1 MFPIP
6 EQFSNAAKSQLESQL
21 QIFSTITSKVFE
33 SAEKIIAL
41 NLNAGK
47 AALSHTAETAQH
59 LLETQDPR
67 DFFSYSSSQ
76 AQPNIESVLA
86 YSRQLFGIASSTQAE
101 LLASAKARLDEAA
114 PAPVA
119 AKPTL
124 AVVAPASKPA
134 AVPAPVPAPAAAAA
148 PVVAQPAP
156 AQPVEVTKP
165 VAKAAPAAA
174 PAPAPAAKA
183 ADKPAAKAVEA
194 KPVAKPEA
202 VKPAPAPAATPAK
215 AAAAPAV
222 AKPAAKPL
230 PPSKPAAK
238 PASAASKTVTKAAV
252 KPAHAPAAK
261 PAAKGTPSK
270 QLDMLGGGKG
280 SGRK

>member
-1 MFPIP
+1 MFPLP
-6 EQFSNAAKSQLESQL
+6 EQISSAAKSQLENQL
-21 QIFSTITSKVFE
+21 QIFSTLTSKVFE

-67 DFFSYSSSQ
+67 DFFSYSTSQ

-101 LLASAKARLDEAA
+101 LLASAKARLDATAPAAPAPAQSKPVLAVVAPAPAPSAA

-119 AKPTL
+119 AKPAEVTKP
-124 AVVAPASKPA
+124 VEVAKPA
-134 AVPAPVPAPAAAAA
+134 AKAAPAPVAAPVARQAPAPAPAKVADKPVVKAAEAKPAAKPEVAKPAPAPAAA
-148 PVVAQPAP
+148 PV
-156 AQPVEVTKP
+156 K
-165 VAKAAPAAA
+165 AAA
-174 PAPAPAAKA
+174 PAPAPA
-183 ADKPAAKAVEA
+183 KPF
-194 KPVAKPEA
+194 PS
-202 VKPAPAPAATPAK
+202 
-215 AAAAPAV
+215 
-222 AKPAAKPL
+222 
-230 PPSKPAAK
+230 SKPAAK
-238 PASAASKTVTKAAV
+238 PASATGKTVAKVAV
-252 KPAHAPAAK
+252 KPAAK
-261 PAAKGTPSK
+261 PAAKGAPSK

>member
-1 MFPIP
+1 MFPLP
-6 EQFSNAAKSQLESQL
+6 EQISSAAKSQLENQL
-21 QIFSTITSKVFE
+21 QIFSTLTSKVFE

-41 NLNAGK
+41 NLSAGK

-67 DFFSYSSSQ
+67 DFFSYSTSQ

-101 LLASAKARLDEAA
+101 LLASAKARLDATTPAAPAASKPALAVVAPAPAPAPAAA

-119 AKPTL
+119 AKP
-124 AVVAPASKPA
+124 A
-134 AVPAPVPAPAAAAA
+134 
-148 PVVAQPAP
+148 
-156 AQPVEVTKP
+156 EVTKP
-165 VAKAAPAAA
+165 AEVAKPAAKAAPAPVAA
-174 PAPAPAAKA
+174 P
-183 ADKPAAKAVEA
+183 
-194 KPVAKPEA
+194 A
-202 VKPAPAPAATPAK
+202 VKPAPAPAPAKAADKPAVKAAETKPAAKPEVAKPAPAPAAAPAK
-215 AAAAPAV
+215 AAAPAPA
-222 AKPAAKPL
+222 KPFPS
-230 PPSKPAAK
+230 SKPAAK
-238 PASAASKTVTKAAV
+238 PASAAGKTVAQAAV
-252 KPAHAPAAK
+252 KPAAK